1 MCLVTLELFLTLS
14 EFCVFIYE
22 SGSIFSLP
30 YCITVAIVLKLL
42 VHAGPYTTHSMYIS
56 LLLSSSCLHPSPLH
70 LFLPFFFETGSH
82 RAKSSL
88 EHAEDILEC
97 LVLCFHFL
105 SAGLTG
111 LHYASGLHFLSLR
124 NSPGITL
131 TTYKVAKSEFKLRSL
146 VTKLS
151 PCPGSLYLT
160 G

>member
-1 MCLVTLELFLTLS
+1 MLGHILPILCTFPSFSPLPAS
-14 EFCVFIYE
+14 IHPH
-22 SGSIFSLP
+22 SIFS
-30 YCITVAIVLKLL
+30 
-42 VHAGPYTTHSMYIS
+42 
-56 LLLSSSCLHPSPLH
+56 
-70 LFLPFFFETGSH
+70 FLFFFETGSH